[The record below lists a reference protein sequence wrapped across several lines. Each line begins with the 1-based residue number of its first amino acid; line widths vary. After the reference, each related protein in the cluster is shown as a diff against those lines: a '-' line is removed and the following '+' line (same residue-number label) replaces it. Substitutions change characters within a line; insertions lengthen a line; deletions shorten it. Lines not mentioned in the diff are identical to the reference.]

1 MYIRNAKTE
10 ELEIIMQIY
19 ADAREFQ
26 KKTGNP
32 KQWEG
37 GYPSV
42 ELVMEDMAGK
52 HCMVC
57 VEENE
62 ILGVF
67 AFFME
72 EDPTYKVIYD
82 GKWLNDRKYGTIH
95 RIASSGKKAGVAAF
109 CFRWAMEQSNQN
121 VRIDTHDDNVV
132 MQHVL
137 EKNGFVYCGEI
148 ITTDGTPRRAY
159 QKTV

>member
-1 MYIRNAKTE
+1 MYIRNAKPE
-10 ELEIIMQIY
+10 ELSKIMDIY
-19 ADAREFQ
+19 AAAREFQ

-37 GYPSV
+37 GYPSE
-42 ELVMEDMAGK
+42 ELVVEDMEGN

-57 VEENE
+57 VEEEE

-67 AFFME
+67 AFFLE
-72 EDPTYKVIYD
+72 EDPTYKVIYKGD
-82 GKWLNDRKYGTIH
+82 WLNDKDYATIH
-95 RIASSGKKAGVAAF
+95 RIASSGTKRGVAAF
-109 CFRWAMEQSNQN
+109 CFEWAMEHGENN
-121 VRIDTHDDNVV
+121 VRIDTHDDNTV

-159 QKTV
+159 QKTR